1 VKNLQKKILNALV
14 SEINS
19 DKFDSVSL
27 YFTND
32 KEIKTINKN
41 FRKKD
46 KATDVL
52 SFASLDSSSI
62 PSWDKSLGE
71 LIISTDTLKVQA
83 KKYGVSNDQELLRL
97 LVHGTLHLLGYD
109 HENVSKAKASAMMR
123 KQRILIANLFKDI
136 AFRSRNYFVI

>member
-1 VKNLQKKILNALV
+1 M
-14 SEINS
+14 
-19 DKFDSVSL
+19 SL

-52 SFASLDSSSI
+52 SFASLDSPQI

-83 KKYGVSNDQELLRL
+83 KKNCVSFDQELLRL

-109 HENVSKAKASAMMR
+109 HENVSKAKAASMMR
-123 KQRILIANLFKDI
+123 KQRQLISKLLKDS